1 MAAVMKL
8 SSKEMDEFTTIMSD
22 KLILTLSKY
31 LFKAF
36 ELIGQDDK
44 QLINIVENG
53 QHLLKV
59 QLKIKAKMG
68 NCCILKAQFE
78 KNQII

>member
-1 MAAVMKL
+1 MTAVMKL
-8 SSKEMDEFTTIMSD
+8 SSKEMDDFTGIMSD

-53 QHLLKV
+53 
-59 QLKIKAKMG
+59 
-68 NCCILKAQFE
+68 
-78 KNQII
+78 